1 MADFRRKTLPHQPPW
16 SVDPAEHIFFVTV
29 CTLDRGGEPL
39 LSKGRQLIQSLRF
52 YHDGGKWWLHLAV
65 VMPDHVHLLLSFP
78 PEMTFTETI
87 RQWKRWTRSH
97 LGIVWQRDFFDHRL
111 RRDESYFEK
120 ANYILQNP
128 VRAGVVRDW
137 EEWPH
142 VWFP

>member
-1 MADFRRKTLPHQPPW
+1 M
-16 SVDPAEHIFFVTV
+16 
-29 CTLDRGGEPL
+29 
-39 LSKGRQLIQSLRF
+39 
-52 YHDGGKWWLHLAV
+52 HLAV

-78 PEMTFTETI
+78 PEKAFTETI

-97 LGIVWQRDFFDHRL
+97 LEIVWQRYFFDHRL

-120 ANYILQNP
+120 ANYILENP
-128 VRAGVVRDW
+128 VRAGLVQDW